1 MNEGLLMPKK
11 VFDTFFHATIR
22 DIKNH
27 YQPGD
32 KYLSIRQIAEK
43 YRVSIQTAQR
53 GVKKLEEYGYITVKR
68 KAGITIDS
76 LRPRKKL
83 EGYKIVVVSATADV
97 RFNDAFFKGINA
109 VASENGVSTRFEQI
123 PDIDVRSLQFG
134 DYLLSLDADGIIA
147 LNFKNSTLPFYH
159 ILREGIDIVA
169 DIILDE
175 LPILPT
181 VQTDNFRHAREA
193 GRIFRERGYR
203 RFLVVGYYPKK
214 GNRRFEGM
222 VEAIGDIAEKVEYI
236 CVSDIQAIHMMDSF
250 FYHFNSQCAVFSTD
264 YSSNYIVGAKFIQHN
279 VSVKNDNFLIFDCED
294 DVFIYQ
300 GLNPVK
306 RVAPSFYSVGTELC
320 KILIAKRETGFFPTP
335 LQRKI

>member
-1 MNEGLLMPKK
+1 MPKK
-11 VFDTFFHATIR
+11 VFDAFFHTTIR

-68 KAGITIDS
+68 KAGITIES
-76 LRPRKKL
+76 LRPQKKL
-83 EGYKIVVVSATADV
+83 EGYKIAVISATADT
-97 RFNDAFFKGINA
+97 RFNDAFLKGINV
-109 VASENGVSTRFEQI
+109 VASEHGVSAQFEQI

-147 LNFKNSTLPFYH
+147 LNFKNSSLPFYH
-159 ILREGIDIVA
+159 ILREGMDIVA

-193 GRIFRERGYR
+193 GQIFRERGYR

-222 VEAIGDIAEKVEYI
+222 IEAIKDVSEKVEYI
-236 CVSDIQAIHMMDSF
+236 CVSDIQAMYMMDSF
-250 FYHFNSQCAVFSTD
+250 FDRFNSQCAVFSTD

-279 VSVKNDNFLIFDCED
+279 ITVKNDNFLVFDCED
-294 DVFIYQ
+294 DVFSYH

-306 RVAPSFYSVGTELC
+306 RVAPSFCTVGAELC
-320 KILIAKRETGFFPTP
+320 KILITKRQIGFFPNP